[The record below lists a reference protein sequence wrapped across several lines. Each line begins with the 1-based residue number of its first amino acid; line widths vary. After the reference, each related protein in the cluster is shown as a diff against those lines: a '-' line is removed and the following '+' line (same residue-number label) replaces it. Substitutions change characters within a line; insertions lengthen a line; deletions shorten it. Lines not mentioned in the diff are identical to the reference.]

1 MGRGGTTRT
10 HLLAALVAGLVVT
23 GCGASGSGHASGG
36 RTDTASDRRT
46 GSAPP
51 SPRAT
56 SDEELCA
63 KLVGYWSRKALE
75 GDTYGDYQSMGLS
88 DGQYDILRAAVA
100 AARAT
105 EKRQGAEAAR
115 ELMVRKV
122 HEGCVDRYRGGKP
135 TGGPWQ

>member
-1 MGRGGTTRT
+1 V
-10 HLLAALVAGLVVT
+10 LVTGLVVT
-23 GCGASGSGHASGG
+23 GCGASGSGHAPGG
-36 RTDTASDRRT
+36 RTDAASGERT

-51 SPRAT
+51 SPRTA

-63 KLVGYWSRKALE
+63 ELVGHWSRKALE

-100 AARAT
+100 AARPV
-105 EKRQGAEAAR
+105 EERQGTRAAH
-115 ELMVRKV
+115 ELMARRIR
-122 HEGCVDRYRGGKP
+122 EGCVDRYRDGGP